1 MLVAS
6 GVSSS
11 KLLSPDAFA
20 KTLLTDLMTVKK
32 GRCVHN
38 NNYLYEITLFPL

>member
-6 GVSSS
+6 GVSAS

-32 GRCVHN
+32 GKVC
-38 NNYLYEITLFPL
+38 TQ